1 MKKTI
6 IDLFEASVEKY
17 GAKTFLLEK
26 RHRKFEPTT
35 YAETKEQALEV
46 GAGLASAGIRP
57 GDKVAILAEGSN
69 AWIISEL
76 GLFYAG
82 AISVPLSVKLEES
95 NDLLFRM
102 RHAEVKAVF
111 VSKYQLPK
119 IRRIRAELPQLEHV
133 IVLGHIPLESGETAY
148 GTLKRLGRDYLAK
161 NREEFLKTGQAIR
174 NDDYATITYTS
185 GTTADPKG
193 VVLTH
198 RNYTANVEQSL
209 SRIDIP
215 SHYRTLIILPLDH
228 CFAHVVGFYIMIA
241 CGASVAT
248 VQIGATPMETLKNIP
263 QNIRE
268 VQPHFLLSVPAL
280 AKNFRKGIESSIR
293 AKGKFT
299 ERLFRLALRTA
310 YAYNGDGYS
319 RGRGWRIVLKPFVA
333 LFDAVL
339 FRKVREAFGGSMKF
353 FVGGGALLDSE
364 LQRFYYAIGIP
375 MFQGYGLSEATPVIS
390 TNSPKYHW
398 HRFGSSGKILIP
410 LDLKILDEA
419 GREVP
424 RGQKG
429 EIVIRGE
436 NVMAG
441 YWKNPTAT
449 AETVRDGWL
458 HTGDMGYVSED
469 DFLYVLGRFKSLLIA
484 SDGEKYSPEGME
496 EAIVDKSP
504 YIDQI
509 IIHNNQSPFTG
520 AIVVPNREAL
530 RRELEARRVP
540 EGERAATAAE
550 ILGAEIDRY
559 RAGGV
564 YAGEFPERWLPAG
577 LAIVDEAFTEQNG
590 LVNSTMKVVRGKVEE
605 HFRILH
611 EELELPIFAY
621 DIAVCV
627 HTKLPW
633 KLLAKL
639 GAEGVLAG
647 VKDSS
652 GDDISFRYLVQE
664 NEKNGHPMSI
674 LTGHE
679 VVVDGAYLGGADGS
693 VPGLAN
699 VEPEGYVRQWKAAQA
714 GDWATVKA
722 EQDRLNEISHIW
734 DVTSGVQGYAGGVGA
749 FKTAMNLMGIF
760 DSPTMPRPVKAMT
773 GENVEAIRKVLQDNG
788 LL

>member
-6 IDLFEASVEKY
+6 IDLFETSVAQY
-17 GAKTFLLEK
+17 GKKTFLLEK

-35 YAETKEQALEV
+35 YAETREQALEV
-46 GAGLASAGIRP
+46 GAGLASVGIRP

-82 AISVPLSVKLEES
+82 AVSVPLSIKLEES
-95 NDLLFRM
+95 NDLLFRL
-102 RHAEVKAVF
+102 RHAEVKALF
-111 VSKYQLPK
+111 VSKQQLPK
-119 IRRIRAELPQLEHV
+119 IRRIRAELPGVEHI
-133 IVLGHIPLESGETAY
+133 IVLGHIPLEAGETAY
-148 GTLKRLGRDYLAK
+148 GTLKRLGREYLAA
-161 NREEFLKTGQAIR
+161 NREEFLKIGQAIQ

-268 VQPHFLLSVPAL
+268 VRPHFLLSVPAL

-293 AKGKFT
+293 TQGRAA
-299 ERLFRLALRTA
+299 EALFRLGLRTA
-310 YAYNGDGYS
+310 YAYNRDGYS
-319 RGRGWRIVLKPFVA
+319 KGKGWRVVLKPAVA
-333 LFDAVL
+333 LFDALL
-339 FRKVREAFGGSMKF
+339 FRKVRQAFGGSLKF
-353 FVGGGALLDSE
+353 FVGGGALLDAE

-390 TNSPKYHW
+390 TNSPKPRW

-410 LDLKILDEA
+410 LDLKIVDEQ

-424 RGQKG
+424 PGQKG

-441 YWKNPTAT
+441 YWKNPDAT
-449 AETVRDGWL
+449 ADTLRDGWL
-458 HTGDMGYVSED
+458 HTGDMGYVSKD

-509 IIHNNQSPFTG
+509 LIHNNQSPFTG
-520 AIVVPNREAL
+520 AIVVPNRDAL
-530 RRELEARRVP
+530 RRELDN
-540 EGERAATAAE
+540 RAVAAGQRLETAAAILSDE
-550 ILGAEIDRY
+550 IGRY
-559 RAGGV
+559 RAGGP

-577 LAIVDEAFTEQNG
+577 LAIVDEPFTEQNG
-590 LVNSTMKVVRGKVEE
+590 LVNSTMKVVRSKVEE
-605 HFRILH
+605 HFRARLDH
-611 EELELPIFAY
+611 LY
-621 DIAVCV
+621 
-627 HTKLPW
+627 T
-633 KLLAKL
+633 
-639 GAEGVLAG
+639 
-647 VKDSS
+647 
-652 GDDISFRYLVQE
+652 
-664 NEKNGHPMSI
+664 
-674 LTGHE
+674 
-679 VVVDGAYLGGADGS
+679 
-693 VPGLAN
+693 
-699 VEPEGYVRQWKAAQA
+699 PEGRDPKNPENLASLE
-714 GDWATVKA
+714 K
-722 EQDRLNEISHIW
+722 I
-734 DVTSGVQGYAGGVGA
+734 VG
-749 FKTAMNLMGIF
+749 
-760 DSPTMPRPVKAMT
+760 
-773 GENVEAIRKVLQDNG
+773 
-788 LL
+788 

>member
-6 IDLFEASVEKY
+6 IDLFEASVRKY

-26 RHRKFEPTT
+26 RHHKFEPTT
-35 YAETKEQALEV
+35 YAETREQALEA
-46 GAGLASAGIRP
+46 GAGLAALGIRP

-82 AISVPLSVKLEES
+82 AVSVPLSVKLEES

-111 VSKYQLPK
+111 VSKHQLPK
-119 IRRIRAELPQLEHV
+119 IRRIRAGLPQLEQV

-148 GTLKRLGRDYLAK
+148 GTLKRLGREYLAK
-161 NREEFLKTGQAIR
+161 NKEEFMEIGQAIR

-185 GTTADPKG
+185 GTTSDPKG
-193 VVLTH
+193 VILTH
-198 RNYTANVEQSL
+198 RNYTANVEQAL
-209 SRIDIP
+209 SRVDIP
-215 SHYRTLIILPLDH
+215 PHFRTLIILPLDH

-410 LDLKILDEA
+410 LDLKIVDEA

-424 RGQKG
+424 RGEKG

-441 YWKNPTAT
+441 YWKNPEAS

-458 HTGDMGYVSED
+458 HTGDMAV
-469 DFLYVLGRFKSLLIA
+469 IN
-484 SDGEKYSPEGME
+484 PEGDVYIKGRCKNMLLSASGQNIYPE
-496 EAIVDKSP
+496 EIESRLNNLP
-504 YIDQI
+504 YVNESLVIMCNEKLVALVYPDLGESLKDGLDDHALWRQIDISRQELNKELPPYSQI
-509 IIHNNQSPFTG
+509 T
-520 AIVVPNREAL
+520 
-530 RRELEARRVP
+530 
-540 EGERAATAAE
+540 
-550 ILGAEIDRY
+550 
-559 RAGGV
+559 
-564 YAGEFPERWLPAG
+564 
-577 LAIVDEAFTEQNG
+577 
-590 LVNSTMKVVRGKVEE
+590 KVVLQNEE
-605 HFRILH
+605 F
-611 EELELPIFAY
+611 EK
-621 DIAVCV
+621 
-627 HTKLPW
+627 T
-633 KLLAKL
+633 AK
-639 GAEGVLAG
+639 
-647 VKDSS
+647 KS
-652 GDDISFRYLVQE
+652 IKRYLYQ
-664 NEKNGHPMSI
+664 N
-674 LTGHE
+674 
-679 VVVDGAYLGGADGS
+679 
-693 VPGLAN
+693 
-699 VEPEGYVRQWKAAQA
+699 
-714 GDWATVKA
+714 
-722 EQDRLNEISHIW
+722 
-734 DVTSGVQGYAGGVGA
+734 
-749 FKTAMNLMGIF
+749 MN
-760 DSPTMPRPVKAMT
+760 P
-773 GENVEAIRKVLQDNG
+773 
-788 LL
+788 